1 MKKRSIIF
9 IITLILCAVM
19 LPLSISAADDG
30 ADHVHAVN
38 PETGECECC
47 LSYPAGV
54 KSGTM

>member
-1 MKKRSIIF
+1 
-9 IITLILCAVM
+9 M

-38 PETGECECC
+38 PETGECECG